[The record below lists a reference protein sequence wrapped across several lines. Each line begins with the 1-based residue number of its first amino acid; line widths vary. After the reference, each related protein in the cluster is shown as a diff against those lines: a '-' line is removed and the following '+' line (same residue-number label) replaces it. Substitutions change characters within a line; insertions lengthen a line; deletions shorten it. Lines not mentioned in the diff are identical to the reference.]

1 MFLAIYNEKIYFIN
15 LTKRG
20 KMNKKRAQVSMEY
33 LIIVG
38 FVTFI
43 IIGILGLA
51 FIYSG
56 SIKDSIKVN
65 QITGFAS
72 KIISTSESIFYA
84 GYPSK
89 ATIPV
94 YLPEGVENI
103 SLSGDS
109 LIIEFQTS
117 TGKNKIS
124 FSSNV
129 PITGL
134 ITTGQGIKKIRILA
148 EQNNV
153 NVSLA

>member
-1 MFLAIYNEKIYFIN
+1 MFFSIYKGRIYFIN
-15 LTKRG
+15 LAKRG

-33 LIIVG
+33 LIIVS

-43 IIGILGLA
+43 IIGILGVA

-65 QITGFAS
+65 QITGFAN
-72 KIISTSESIFYA
+72 KITSTSESVFYA

-103 SLSGDS
+103 SISGNN

-124 FSSNV
+124 FSSKV

-134 ITTGQGIKKIRILA
+134 ITTGSGIKKLRILA
-148 EQNNV
+148 EQNKV